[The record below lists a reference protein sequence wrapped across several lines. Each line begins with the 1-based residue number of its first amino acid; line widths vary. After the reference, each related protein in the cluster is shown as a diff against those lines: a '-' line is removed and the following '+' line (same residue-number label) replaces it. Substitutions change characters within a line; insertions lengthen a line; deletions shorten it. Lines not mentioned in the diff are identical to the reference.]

1 MTLHFDSPA
10 YYINRELS
18 WLSFNERV
26 MEEATDT
33 SNPLLERLKFLAIAA
48 SNLDEFFMV
57 RVAGLL
63 DLFRSGSTKPDT
75 KAGMTP
81 AEQLG
86 AIAERVHAFVE
97 RMYVILDD
105 HIMTELQ
112 RENVRFLKPNELNAE
127 QEAFLEDYFERKIFP
142 VLTPLAVDASH
153 PFPHLANKSLNLGV
167 LLKPEHGHEHHH
179 HHSHKPKHL
188 FAVVQVPFM
197 SPRFIELPT
206 NDSGAKHFILLEDVL
221 CQHMKMLFSGHQI
234 VESSAFRIT
243 RDADMTFDEETSEDL
258 VQEIQRELKKRRM
271 GAAVRLEIAA
281 SMGQELREMLI
292 DWLDLTKHDVYEID
306 GPIDPTFFMKFYG
319 ALPGLEHLK
328 FDEFE
333 PQPPHD
339 LLGENGIFAAISHKD
354 VLVFHPY
361 ESFDPVLHFISQA
374 ADDPNV
380 LAIKQT
386 LYRVGGNSP
395 IVASLARAAEN
406 GKQVTVL
413 LEIKARFDEE
423 NNIVWAK
430 KLEKA
435 GCHVIYGLV
444 GLKTHSKITLVVR
457 QEGNQLRRYV
467 HLGTGNYNE
476 ITARIYTDLGVFS
489 AREELGYDATEF
501 FNHLTG
507 YGNAPDYEEMFTAPL
522 LLKQKLLELID
533 REIEASTLDKPGL
546 IIAKMNS
553 LTDKDLIKALYRASC
568 AGVRIELIVRGICCL
583 RPGIEDVSENI
594 QVSSIVGRFL
604 EHSRV
609 FYFQNGGNEEV
620 YLSSADWMTRNMEHR
635 VEILF
640 PVKQEDLRQRLTHIL
655 DIHLKDNVKR
665 HVLNADGTYHKVRP
679 AHGVWLDSQMY
690 LAQEAE
696 QVVQANEL
704 KSYINRLIPK
714 TQA

>member
-1 MTLHFDSPA
+1 MKQHFDLPT

-33 SNPLLERLKFLAIAA
+33 SNPLLERLKFLAIAS

-57 RVAGLL
+57 RVAGIL
-63 DLFRSGSTKPDT
+63 DLFRTGSTKPES

-86 AIAERVHAFVE
+86 AIAQRVHPFVE
-97 RMYVILDD
+97 RMYSILDD
-105 HIMTELQ
+105 HIWTELH
-112 RENVRFLKPNELNAE
+112 RENIRFLKPIELNAE
-127 QEAFLEDYFERKIFP
+127 QEAFLEDYYERKIFP

-167 LLKPEHGHEHHH
+167 LLQADHRHDQHH
-179 HHSHKPKHL
+179 HKPKHL
-188 FAVVQVPFM
+188 FAVVQVP
-197 SPRFIELPT
+197 SVIPRFLELPT
-206 NDSGAKHFILLEDVL
+206 DDSTAKHYILLEDVI
-221 CQHMKMLFSGHQI
+221 CQHMKMLFSGHKI
-234 VESSAFRIT
+234 IESAAFRIT
-243 RDADMTFDEETSEDL
+243 RDADMSFDEETTENL
-258 VQEIQRELKKRRM
+258 VQEIQKELKKRRM
-271 GAAVRLEIAA
+271 GVAVRLEIAA
-281 SMGQELREMLI
+281 TMSETLREMLT
-292 DWLDLTKHDVYEID
+292 DWLDLTQHDIYEID
-306 GPIDPTFFMKFYG
+306 GPIDPTFFMKFYN
-319 ALPGLEHLK
+319 ALPGVEHLK

-333 PQPPHD
+333 SQPPHD
-339 LLGENGIFAAISHKD
+339 FIGENGIFEAIQHKD
-354 VLVFHPY
+354 ILVFHPY

-395 IVASLARAAEN
+395 IVSALARAAEN

-457 QEGNQLRRYV
+457 QEGHQLRRYV
-467 HLGTGNYNE
+467 HLSTGNYNE
-476 ITARIYTDLGVFS
+476 VTARIYTDLGMFS

-507 YGNAPDYEEMFTAPL
+507 YGNAPDWEEIVTAPIG
-522 LLKQKLLELID
+522 LKQKLLDMID
-533 REIEASTLDKPGL
+533 REIEVSTIDKPGL

-568 AGVRIELIVRGICCL
+568 AGVRIELIIRGICCL
-583 RPGIEDVSENI
+583 RPGLEDVSEHI

-609 FYFQNGGNEEV
+609 FYFQNGGDEEV

-635 VEILF
+635 IEILF
-640 PVKQEDLRQRLTHIL
+640 PVKQEDLRERLVHIL
-655 DIHLKDNVKR
+655 NIQLKDNVKR
-665 HVLNADGTYHKVRP
+665 HVLHPDGTYHKVRP
-679 AHGVWLDSQMY
+679 GHGVWLDSQMY

-696 QVVQANEL
+696 QFAQAKEMQT
-704 KSYINRLIPK
+704 YVNRLVPK
-714 TQA
+714 THVK